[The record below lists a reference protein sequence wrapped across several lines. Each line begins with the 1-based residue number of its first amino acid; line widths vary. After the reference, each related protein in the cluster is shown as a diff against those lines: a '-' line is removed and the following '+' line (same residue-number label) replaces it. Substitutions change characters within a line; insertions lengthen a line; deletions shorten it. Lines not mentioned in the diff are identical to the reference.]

1 MRHSLKMIKI
11 TCRKGK
17 AFPHIGRQ
25 SRDCQAMKYCPKC
38 RSFYEDA
45 NLAFCLADGIPLV
58 EMKQSDALWNEGAE
72 AVSHSR
78 QVFRQQM
85 RKEKLI
91 RISKLLVTVLI
102 MILVISVVAMK
113 IYINLPTKPD
123 EKAQNISPSPT
134 ISPKIEPTIQI
145 TDEQTP
151 LPTVSPNETASPTL
165 TPTPTPSVTPTK
177 TVTVTPTPTPTVTP
191 PRTPTPIP
199 PDPCIPQFANERWF
213 LVNKNESFF
222 RSSIERE
229 KAEIIKEYQIKYR
242 KTATAELT
250 LTDTYASYISCFKA
264 GVTVSYFWTIILQSA
279 VGAVKEP
286 NIILPTKQKSF
297 SCEKGRGWTCS
308 EKK

>member
-1 MRHSLKMIKI
+1 
-11 TCRKGK
+11 
-17 AFPHIGRQ
+17 
-25 SRDCQAMKYCPKC
+25 MKYCPKC
-38 RSFYEDA
+38 QSFYDDA
-45 NLAFCLADGIPLV
+45 ALAFCLADGIPLV
-58 EMKQSDALWNEGAE
+58 EINQSNALWNEGAE

-78 QVFRQQM
+78 QVFRQQI

-145 TDEQTP
+145 AAEQTP
-151 LPTVSPNETASPTL
+151 LPTVSPKETASPSR
-165 TPTPTPSVTPTK
+165 TPITTESV
-177 TVTVTPTPTPTVTP
+177 TPTPTVTATP
-191 PRTPTPIP
+191 TATPTTTPTPIP
-199 PDPCIPQFANERWF
+199 PGDPCIHQLINERPK
-213 LVNKNESFF
+213 LLNSNASFF

-229 KAEIIKEYQIKYR
+229 RGAIIQEYQRTRR
-242 KTATAELT
+242 KSAAAEPT
-250 LTDTYASYISCFKA
+250 LLRESVSFDGCYKA
-264 GVTVSYFWTIILQSA
+264 KVTMPYFWTIIPQTP

-297 SCEKGRGWTCS
+297 SCQKSGGWKCS
-308 EKK
+308 ELP